1 MRAASSSSCGRRWL
15 ATAIT
20 DEAQRALVPDSGDEI
35 DVQLAGLDHL
45 DVDLPPAPSRLRRIW
60 SATWPKLA
68 AALIGLGIWQLVVWS
83 GWKPQYLL
91 PGPGRVLGQLWHNL
105 LFGDL
110 GTAIATTMRRAA
122 TGYAVA
128 VVLGTLLGLVVA
140 QNRIV
145 RSAIGSL
152 ITGFQTMP
160 SVAWVPLAI
169 VLFQLSERAIFFV
182 LLIGAVPSIANG
194 VISGIDNTPP
204 LLLSA
209 GDVLGAKGLARYR
222 HVVLPAA
229 FPGFVAGLKQ
239 GWAFMWR
246 SLLAGEL
253 IVIIAH
259 RQSLGQT
266 LQQTANNL
274 DYTSL
279 MATMVA
285 ILLIGLLVDSL
296 VFGRLERTVL
306 RRRGLARLR

>member
-1 MRAASSSSCGRRWL
+1 M
-15 ATAIT
+15 AIT
-20 DEAQRALVPDSGDEI
+20 DRPPRPSRSPGAAGI
-35 DVQLAGLDHL
+35 DLQLAGLDQL
-45 DVDLPPAPSRLRRIW
+45 DIDLPPAPSRVGRIW
-60 SATWPKLA
+60 AAAWPKLA
-68 AALIGLGIWQLVVWS
+68 AAAIGLGIWQLVVWS

-91 PGPGRVLGQLWHNL
+91 PGPGPVLGRLWHDL

-110 GTAIATTMRRAA
+110 ANAIGTTLRRAA
-122 TGYAVA
+122 TGYLVA
-128 VVLGTLLGLVVA
+128 VVIGTLLGVAVA
-140 QNRIV
+140 QNRIL
-145 RSAIGSL
+145 RAAIGSL

-204 LLLSA
+204 VLLRA
-209 GDVLGAKGLARYR
+209 GRVLGARGLARYR

-229 FPGFVAGLKQ
+229 LPGFVAGLKQ
-239 GWAFMWR
+239 GWAFTWR
-246 SLLAGEL
+246 SLLAGEI
-253 IVIIAH
+253 IVNIAH
-259 RQSLGQT
+259 RQSLGLT
-266 LQQTANNL
+266 LQQTSNNL

-285 ILLIGLLVDSL
+285 ILIIGLVLDSV

-306 RRRGLARLR
+306 RRRGLAQRVA

>member
-1 MRAASSSSCGRRWL
+1 M
-15 ATAIT
+15 AIT
-20 DEAQRALVPDSGDEI
+20 DRPPRPSGSPGAAGI
-35 DVQLAGLDHL
+35 DLQLAGLDQL
-45 DVDLPPAPSRLRRIW
+45 DIDLPPAPSRVGRIW
-60 SATWPKLA
+60 AAAWPKLA
-68 AALIGLGIWQLVVWS
+68 AAAIGLGIWQLVVWS

-91 PGPGRVLGQLWHNL
+91 PGPGPVLGRLWHDL

-110 GTAIATTMRRAA
+110 ANAIGNTLRRAA
-122 TGYAVA
+122 TGYLVA
-128 VVLGTLLGLVVA
+128 VVIGTLLGLAVA
-140 QNRIV
+140 QNRIL
-145 RSAIGSL
+145 RAAIGSL

-204 LLLSA
+204 VLLRA
-209 GDVLGAKGLARYR
+209 GRVLGARGLARYR

-229 FPGFVAGLKQ
+229 LPGFVAGLKQ
-239 GWAFMWR
+239 GWAFTWR
-246 SLLAGEL
+246 SLLAGEI
-253 IVIIAH
+253 IVNIAH
-259 RQSLGQT
+259 RQSLGLT
-266 LQQTANNL
+266 LQQTSNNL

-285 ILLIGLLVDSL
+285 ILIIGLVLDSL

-306 RRRGLARLR
+306 RRRGLAQRVA